1 MKDPA
6 FMLKQIAFCAALSLT
21 LPVTTYAQTNI
32 NLGGMEV
39 DTSAAVELTA
49 DSLSIDQA
57 SGTAVFDGNV
67 MIVQGDLRLTAGRV
81 EVIYGADT
89 SEISRL
95 LASEG
100 VTFVTADEAAEA
112 QQADYDIASGLLV
125 MTGDVLLTQG
135 PSAISA
141 GQMTINVTDGTAT
154 MEGRVRTVLQQGGN

>member
-1 MKDPA
+1 
-6 FMLKQIAFCAALSLT
+6 MLKKIAFCAVLSLT
-21 LPVTTYAQTNI
+21 LPLTAYAQTNI

-39 DTSAAVELTA
+39 DTSAAVEVTA

-57 SGTAVFDGNV
+57 SGTAVFAGNV

-81 EVIYGADT
+81 EVVYGADT
-89 SEISRL
+89 SEIARL

-125 MTGDVLLTQG
+125 MTGNVLLTQG
-135 PSAISA
+135 SSAISA

>member
-1 MKDPA
+1 MKDTA

-21 LPVTTYAQTNI
+21 LPVTAYAQTNI